1 MKSMRQ
7 KNVLA
12 TSYKAKPYEITMK
25 LRVLTSAVLAA
36 SAAMAA
42 TSAQSAI
49 YFSEYIEGSSN
60 NKALEIYN
68 SGSSAVSLA
77 GYKVEMYFNGAASAG
92 LTINLTGSVPA
103 GGVFVLAH
111 GSAAASI
118 LAVANQT
125 NSSGWYNGDDAIVL
139 KNASN
144 AVLDSI
150 GQVGVDPGTE
160 WGTGLASTADN
171 TLRRKASVTTGD
183 TNSGN
188 AFDPASEWDGIA
200 QDTFTDLGT
209 YNGSTGG
216 GGGDPQAGN
225 CGDARTLISA
235 IQGSGASSPLVGNNV
250 SIEAIVTSD
259 LQASNQIGRFF
270 VQQANADYDANAAT
284 SEGLYVAGGTTAVNV
299 GDRVRVTGAVAETF
313 GLTQITA
320 TAVTVCASGQS
331 LPTAATVSLPVTAL
345 SDLEAFEGMYVN
357 VPQTLT
363 VSETYELGR
372 YGQILLSN
380 GRLQQPTNVVAPGTA
395 AQALQAQ
402 NLLNQ
407 ILLDDGSN
415 LQNPDPVIF
424 PAPGLSASNTLR
436 GGDTVA
442 NLTGILSYDFGEYRI
457 LRTSAPAFV
466 HSNPRV
472 AAPAAPAGTN
482 LKVAS
487 FNVLNFFNGDGLGG
501 GFPTSRGAD
510 SAAELAR
517 QKAKTVSAITGLG
530 ADVIGLTE
538 IENDGYGPY
547 SAIAELTQALNTAAG
562 SNVYAYVN
570 PGLSRIGTDEIAVG
584 FIYRSDRVALLGGA
598 AILDSSVDPQ
608 FVDTKNRPVLAQTFR
623 ELSSNARV
631 TVAVNHLKSKGS
643 DCNDLADPDTGDGQG
658 NCAVTRT
665 LAAEALV
672 NWLLNDPTNSGDA
685 DYLIIGDLNSYAKE
699 DPIITITS
707 SGYTD
712 LIAQFV
718 GANAYSYVFDGQAG
732 YLDHALASQ
741 GLVPQVKGTADWHI
755 NADEPIALDYN
766 TEFKSAGQVISFY
779 NSDAY
784 RSSDHDPLIVSLKLV
799 IDLDGDGD
807 VDNNDLAIVT
817 AARNT
822 TASANDARDVNRD
835 GVINAADVRAL
846 TLQCTRARCATN

>member
-1 MKSMRQ
+1 MKSMRR
-7 KNVLA
+7 KNVSA
-12 TSYKAKPYEITMK
+12 MSYKAKPYELKMN
-25 LRVLTSAVLAA
+25 RHVLTSGVLVA
-36 SAAMAA
+36 SAVMAS

-68 SGSSAVSLA
+68 SGSGAVSLT
-77 GYKVEMYFNGAASAG
+77 GYKVEMYFNGAATAG

-103 GGVFVLAH
+103 SGTFVLAH
-111 GSAAASI
+111 SSATASI

-125 NSSGWYNGDDAIVL
+125 NGSGWYNGDDAIVL
-139 KNASN
+139 KNSSN

-160 WGTGLASTADN
+160 WGTGLASTSDN
-171 TLRRKASVTTGD
+171 TLRRKTSVTGGD

-188 AFDPASEWDGIA
+188 AFDPATEWDGFA
-200 QDTFTDLGT
+200 VDSFTDLGV
-209 YNGSTGG
+209 YNGSGGG

-235 IQGSGASSPLVGNNV
+235 VQGAGASSPLVGNTV
-250 SIEAIVTSD
+250 SIEAVVTAD
-259 LQASNQIGRFF
+259 LQQGNQLGGFF
-270 VQQANADYDANAAT
+270 VQQLNADADANPAT
-284 SEGLYVAGGTTAVNV
+284 SEGLYVAGGPTAVNV
-299 GDRVRVTGAVAETF
+299 GDRVRVTGTVAETF

-320 TAVTVCASGQS
+320 TAVAVCASSQP
-331 LPTAATVSLPVTAL
+331 LPSTSTVSFPVPSLAA
-345 SDLEAFEGMYVN
+345 LEALEGMYVS

-372 YGQILLSN
+372 FGQILLSN
-380 GRLQQPTNVVAPGTA
+380 GRLQQPTNVVAPGAA

-415 LQNPDPVIF
+415 VQNPDPVIF

-442 NLTGILSYDFGEYRI
+442 GLTGVLSYDFGEYRI
-457 LRTSAPAFV
+457 LPAATPAFV
-466 HSNPRV
+466 HSNPRG
-472 AAPAAPAGTN
+472 AAPATPAGTN

-510 SAAELAR
+510 NAAEFAR
-517 QKAKTVSAITGLG
+517 QKAKTISAIMGLD
-530 ADVIGLTE
+530 ADVVGLTE
-538 IENDGYGPY
+538 IENDGYSPY
-547 SAIAELTQALNTAAG
+547 SAIAELVQALNAAAG

-570 PGLSRIGTDEIAVG
+570 PGISKIGTDEIAVG

-598 AILDSSVDPQ
+598 AILDSTVDPQ
-608 FVDTKNRPVLAQTFR
+608 FVDTKSRPVLAQTFR

-631 TVAVNHLKSKGS
+631 TVAINHLKSKGS

-665 LAAEALV
+665 LAAQALV
-672 NWLLNDPTNSGDA
+672 NWLQSDPTHSGDT
-685 DYLIIGDLNSYAKE
+685 DYLIIGDLNSYARE
-699 DPIITITS
+699 NPITTITS

-741 GLVPQVKGTADWHI
+741 GLVPQVKGAADWHI

-766 TEFKSAGQVISFY
+766 TEFKSAGQVASFY
-779 NSDAY
+779 NGDAY

-807 VDNNDLAIVT
+807 VDNNDLAVVT
-817 AARNT
+817 AARNSA
-822 TASANDARDVNRD
+822 ASANDARDVNRD
-835 GVINAADVRAL
+835 GFITAADVRAL
-846 TLQCTRARCATN
+846 ALQCTRARCATN

>member
-1 MKSMRQ
+1 MKPIRH
-7 KNVLA
+7 KNVWEMP
-12 TSYKAKPYEITMK
+12 YKTRTQRCAIACA
-25 LRVLTSAVLAA
+25 VLTASTLAVSTQAD
-36 SAAMAA
+36 
-42 TSAQSAI
+42 I

-68 SGSSAVSLA
+68 SGSSAVNLS
-77 GYKVEMYFNGAASAG
+77 GYRVEMYFNGGATAST
-92 LTINLTGSVPA
+92 TINLAGSIA
-103 GGVFVLAH
+103 ANGVFVLAH
-111 GSAAASI
+111 SSAVASI
-118 LAVANQT
+118 LAVADQT
-125 NSSGWYNGDDAIVL
+125 NGSSWYNGDDTIVL
-139 KNASN
+139 TSGGTI
-144 AVLDSI
+144 VDSI
-150 GQVGVDPGTE
+150 GQVGVDPGSQ
-160 WGTGLASTADN
+160 WGTGVASTADN
-171 TLRRKASVTTGD
+171 TLRRKSSVTAGD
-183 TNSGN
+183 TNASD
-188 AFDPASEWDGIA
+188 AFDPAAQWDGFA
-200 QDTFTDLGT
+200 QDSFDDLGV
-209 YNGSTGG
+209 YNGSGDP
-216 GGGDPQAGN
+216 GDPQAGN

-235 IQGSGASSPLVGNNV
+235 VQGATGTSPLVGSSV
-250 SIEAIVTSD
+250 SVEAIVTAD
-259 LQASNQIGRFF
+259 LQQSGQLGGFF
-270 VQQANADYDANAAT
+270 LQQADADADANTAT

-320 TAVTVCASGQS
+320 TSVAVCASGQPLPSAS
-331 LPTAATVSLPVTAL
+331 LVSLPVAAL
-345 SDLEAFEGMYVN
+345 SVLEAYEGMSVT

-363 VSETYELGR
+363 VSETFGLGR

-380 GRLQQPTNVVAPGTA
+380 GRLQQPTNVVTPGAA

-424 PAPGLSASNTLR
+424 PAPGLSATNTLR

-442 NLTGILSYDFGEYRI
+442 DLTGVLSYDFGEYRI
-457 LRTSAPAFV
+457 IPTATPAFV

-472 AAPAAPAGTN
+472 AAPATPVGTN

-510 SAAELAR
+510 NAAELAR
-517 QKAKTVSAITGLG
+517 QKAKTVSAIMGLN

-547 SAIAELTQALNTAAG
+547 SAIAELVQALNGVVG
-562 SNVYAYVN
+562 SNVYAYVD
-570 PGLSRIGTDEIAVG
+570 PGLNRIGTDEIAVG
-584 FIYRSDRVALLGGA
+584 FIYRSDRVALLGDA

-608 FVDTKNRPVLAQTFR
+608 FIDTKNRPVLAQTFR

-658 NCAVTRT
+658 NCTVTRT
-665 LAAEALV
+665 RAAEALV
-672 NWLLNDPTNSGDA
+672 SWLQQDPTNSADA
-685 DYLIIGDLNSYAKE
+685 DYLIIGDLNAYAKE
-699 DPIITITS
+699 DPITAILS
-707 SGYTD
+707 AGYVD

-732 YLDHALASQ
+732 YLDHALSSA
-741 GLVPQVKGTADWHI
+741 GLAPQVRGAADWHI
-755 NADEPIALDYN
+755 NADEPISLDYN
-766 TEFKSAGQVISFY
+766 TEFKSAGQIVSFY
-779 NSDAY
+779 SSDAW

-799 IDLDGDGD
+799 VDLDGDGD
-807 VDNNDLAIVT
+807 VDNSDLTIVT

-822 TASANDARDVNRD
+822 AAAANDARDVNRD

-846 TLQCTRARCATN
+846 ALQCTRARCAIQ

>member
-1 MKSMRQ
+1 MKSMRR
-7 KNVLA
+7 KNVA
-12 TSYKAKPYEITMK
+12 AMSYKMKPYELKTNR
-25 LRVLTSAVLAA
+25 RVLTCAVLAA
-36 SAAMAA
+36 SAVVAS

-60 NKALEIYN
+60 NKALEIFN
-68 SGSSAVSLA
+68 SGSSAVSLV
-77 GYKVEMYFNGAASAG
+77 GYKVEMYFNGAATAG

-103 GGVFVLAH
+103 GGTFVLAH
-111 GSAAASI
+111 ASAAASI

-125 NSSGWYNGDDAIVL
+125 NGSGWYNGDDAIVL
-139 KNASN
+139 KNSTN

-160 WGTGLASTADN
+160 WGTGLASTSDN
-171 TLRRKASVTTGD
+171 TLRRKPSVTAGD

-188 AFDPASEWDGIA
+188 AFDPATEWDGFA
-200 QDTFTDLGT
+200 VDSFTDLGV

-235 IQGSGASSPLVGNNV
+235 IQGTGASSPLVGNTV
-250 SIEAIVTSD
+250 SIEAIVTAD
-259 LQASNQIGRFF
+259 LQQSNQLGGFF
-270 VQQANADYDANAAT
+270 VQQSNADADVNPAT

-299 GDRVRVTGAVAETF
+299 GDRVRVAGTVAETF

-320 TAVTVCASGQS
+320 TAIAVCAGSQS
-331 LPTAATVSLPVTAL
+331 LPSTSTVSFPVTSL
-345 SDLEAFEGMYVN
+345 GDLEALEGMYVT

-380 GRLQQPTNVVAPGTA
+380 GRLQQPTNVVAPGA
-395 AQALQAQ
+395 AALALQAQ

-415 LQNPDPVIF
+415 AQNPDPVIF

-442 NLTGILSYDFGEYRI
+442 GLAGVLSYDFGEYRI
-457 LRTSAPAFV
+457 LPTSTPAFV
-466 HSNPRV
+466 HSNPRG
-472 AAPAAPAGTN
+472 AAPATPAGTN

-510 SAAELAR
+510 NATEFAR
-517 QKAKTVSAITGLG
+517 QKAKTTSAITGLG

-547 SAIAELTQALNTAAG
+547 SAIAELVQALNAAAG

-570 PGLSRIGTDEIAVG
+570 PGISKIGTDEIAVG
-584 FIYRSDRVALLGGA
+584 FIYRSDRVALQGGA
-598 AILDSSVDPQ
+598 AILDSTVDPQ
-608 FVDTKNRPVLAQTFR
+608 FVDNKNRPVLAQTFR

-631 TVAVNHLKSKGS
+631 TVAINHLKSKGS

-672 NWLLNDPTNSGDA
+672 NWLQNDPTGGGDA

-718 GANAYSYVFDGQAG
+718 GASAYSYVFDGQAG

-741 GLVPQVKGTADWHI
+741 GLVPQVKGAADWHI

-766 TEFKSAGQVISFY
+766 TEFKSAGQVASFY

-822 TASANDARDVNRD
+822 TASANDPRDINRD

-846 TLQCTRARCATN
+846 SLQCTRARCATN